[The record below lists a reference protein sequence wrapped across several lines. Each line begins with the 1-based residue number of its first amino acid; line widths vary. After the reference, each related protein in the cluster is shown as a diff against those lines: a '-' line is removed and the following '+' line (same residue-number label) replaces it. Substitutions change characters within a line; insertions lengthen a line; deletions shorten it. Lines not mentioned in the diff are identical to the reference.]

1 MLGDNAAD
9 DLINSDVFK
18 GGFSDF
24 NNQGFQNVSISSDPT
39 TANADVNV
47 NTDADADDAD
57 DDDDA
62 GAHAYSV
69 GVNDNPPSAPVF
81 EANRSIAEDTMN
93 SSNSSTTG
101 RERANKDDQQYLRI
115 NIVEIEAE
123 NSKDPVIKM
132 NIRANIHG
140 YRSKIYKN
148 VRRTH
153 GEIVKLARYFM
164 STHPE
169 CLIPAVPEVFTSA
182 GSGSKDDMQYM
193 ISGLQSWLN
202 YVAMNP
208 NLLHDPELKLFVESD
223 YGYSPLI
230 NTGNPTSGL
239 KRKALK
245 QLPLPPDPCE
255 ELATLRPVVKS
266 FYRNTKDTETKLQ
279 KLVARKQALAQ
290 SHIDLGQSMIDYAS
304 VEDHTGLA
312 NAINRLGKM
321 LQTLS
326 DVRLMQSATQLV
338 TFADTLSYASNN
350 AFVAKEILSNR
361 HILMRDLITTQH
373 QTNSCLSSANR
384 LQSNPKISK
393 ARTDE
398 ALEALEVSRL
408 NEKALSQK
416 LTYVTLNLLNE
427 SKTYKKQT
435 SLTLQGSIRNFVEKE
450 ACYERRI
457 LATLESMRP
466 YIRNIDSM
474 GGLSRLGREGFPRRL
489 SNPPPS
495 QKLNQDAWN
504 NRKRSAFSH
513 KSDVS
518 SQAGIGSSNVSE
530 STNATNDGD
539 NLTERHRGADKLD
552 PKSVA
557 SLLNAI

>member
-1 MLGDNAAD
+1 MSGDDNAD
-9 DLINSDVFK
+9 DLINSDVFR
-18 GGFSDF
+18 GGFSDL
-24 NNQGFQNVSISSDPT
+24 NHQDFQNVSISPDHSAPN
-39 TANADVNV
+39 ANAESEIRS
-47 NTDADADDAD
+47 
-57 DDDDA
+57 
-62 GAHAYSV
+62 YME
-69 GVNDNPPSAPVF
+69 GVNDNASPGPLF

-93 SSNSSTTG
+93 SSTSSTKG
-101 RERANKDDQQYLRI
+101 RESLNKDDQQTLKIRI
-115 NIVEIEAE
+115 MEIEAK
-123 NSKDPVIKM
+123 NTKDPVVKM
-132 NIRANIHG
+132 NIRANING

-153 GEIVKLARYFM
+153 GEINKLARYFM

-182 GSGSKDDMQYM
+182 GIGGRDDMQYM
-193 ISGLQSWLN
+193 VNGLQSWLN
-202 YVAMNP
+202 YVSANP

-223 YGYSPLI
+223 YGYSPLVS
-230 NTGNPTSGL
+230 TGNPTSGL

-245 QLPLPPDPCE
+245 QLPLPPDSCE

-266 FYRNTKDTETKLQ
+266 FYINTKETEMKLK
-279 KLVARKQALAQ
+279 KLVAKKQALAR
-290 SHIDLGQSMIDYAS
+290 SNIELGQSMIDYAAA
-304 VEDHTGLA
+304 EDHTGMA
-312 NAINRLGKM
+312 SAISRLGKM
-321 LQTLS
+321 LQSLS
-326 DVRLMQSATQLV
+326 DVRLMQSTTRLV
-338 TFADTLSYASNN
+338 TFADTLAYASNN

-361 HILMRDLITTQH
+361 HILMRDLITAQN
-373 QTNSCLSSANR
+373 QTNACLSSANR

-398 ALEALEVSRL
+398 ALDALETSRL
-408 NEKALSQK
+408 HEKELSQK
-416 LTYVTLNLLNE
+416 LAYVTLNLMNE

-435 SLTLQGSIRNFVEKE
+435 SATLRESIRDFVEKE
-450 ACYERRI
+450 AYYERRV
-457 LATLESMRP
+457 LATLESVRP
-466 YIRNIDSM
+466 YIRNIDNM

-504 NRKRSAFSH
+504 NRKRSGFSY

-518 SQAGIGSSNVSE
+518 SQAGNGSSNVSE
-530 STNATNDGD
+530 STNDGD
-539 NLTERHRGADKLD
+539 DLIERHQGADKLD